1 MRLTRCPRAVF
12 LCVSVEIVSGGESV
26 ISPESATRFAN
37 MVLAAIHREY
47 PNKILHFLS
56 SDSDVRAP
64 RELTPIFFGA
74 YDWHSAVHGHWT
86 LLRLLRVVPDAEFAS
101 AAISALD
108 AGFVPEKVEAECRY
122 LDHPGRRSFEMPY
135 GMAWLLQLA
144 TELAEWDDA
153 RARRWQATLEPL
165 TELAASRMLTWAEQ
179 LPYPVRNGEHSLSA
193 FGLAFLLDWA
203 KSTEDEDAFRRASAR
218 VLALY
223 AGDRDG
229 PLHLEPS
236 GHDFFS
242 PCLAEADVMRRL
254 LGPDA
259 LAGFLTRFL
268 PTIPKTTDEP
278 FLDPVTCPDP
288 SDPKLAHLDGLNLS
302 RAWMLDGIARALPV
316 ADPRRAV
323 LARASARHRDYGL
336 GHLTAD
342 HYAGSHWQATFAVYL
357 ATSRAP

>member
-1 MRLTRCPRAVF
+1 
-12 LCVSVEIVSGGESV
+12 
-26 ISPESATRFAN
+26 

-56 SDSDVRAP
+56 SDDDVRAP

-86 LLRLLRVVPDAEFAS
+86 LIRLLRVAPHAEFAS
-101 AAISALD
+101 AAISALETS
-108 AGFVPEKVEAECRY
+108 FVAEKVEAECRY
-122 LDHPGRRSFEMPY
+122 LSDPGRRSFEMPY
-135 GMAWLLQLA
+135 GIAWLLQLA
-144 TELAEWDDA
+144 RELAEWDDP
-153 RARRWQATLEPL
+153 RARHWQKTLAPL
-165 TELAASRMLTWAEQ
+165 TDLGAARMLAWADH

-203 KSTEDEDAFRRASAR
+203 KSVHDDEAFRRASAR

-223 AGDRDG
+223 SDDRDG

-254 LGPDA
+254 LDEAA
-259 LAGFLTRFL
+259 LAEFLTRFL
-268 PTIPKTTDEP
+268 PGIPDDASEP
-278 FLDPVTCPDP
+278 FLEPVACPDP

-302 RAWMLDGIARALPV
+302 RAWMLDGISRALPESD
-316 ADPRRAV
+316 ARRAV
-323 LARASARHRDYGL
+323 LARASARHREYGL
-336 GHLTAD
+336 GHVTHD